1 MKKLIALLLAVAC
14 LLGCVAF
21 AGDDVDKS
29 KTVKKAEVGQ
39 LPVKTAYVVGE
50 EFTLEGGTIIVT
62 YDDGT
67 TDEIPMTAP
76 SLTVKEPGMKAPGT
90 KTVTIK
96 AGKKSARF
104 TVDVANNS
112 FLVTYDHNYE
122 GAPAAEAVETVKGQL
137 AENKTPARDGYTF
150 AGWYVDPDFTR
161 PFDFKTEIVADTA
174 LFALWTRDGAEHA
187 DVTFDYAYYGPKL
200 TRYSYPVEVGTPVA
214 RPVADPVRVG
224 YTFDKWVDESGAA
237 YDFAAPVN
245 AAITISATWKKTA
258 GDVNTWLFEAE
269 DTNLTGKTGPAVSGT
284 ANEIGMILK
293 IEDRG
298 ISNDRAVG
306 YLYKFGNSL
315 EFYIA
320 ADEDLTDV
328 KLTVSLTAELEDLT
342 LNPGYYS
349 VYLNGVSLNY
359 ATIVIDEV
367 PPMDPVLYVADVP
380 QAEEFVIA
388 EGLTLKKGANVI
400 KLVTENEESYTGSTM
415 LAHAPIVDCIKLETS
430 GVITWDENYGVPAVD
445 NY

>member
-1 MKKLIALLLAVAC
+1 MKKLIALLLALAC
-14 LLGCVAF
+14 LVGCVAF

-112 FLVTYDHNYE
+112 YIVSYDHHYE
-122 GAPAAEAVETVKGQL
+122 GAPAVEAVETVKGQL
-137 AENKTPARDGYTF
+137 AENKTPQRAGYTF
-150 AGWYVDPDFTR
+150 AGWYADPDFTR
-161 PFDFKTEIVADTA
+161 AFDFATEITADTA
-174 LFALWTRDGAEHA
+174 LFALWTKDGAEHV
-187 DVTFDYAYYGPKL
+187 DVTFDYAYYGPTL
-200 TRYSYPVEVGTPVA
+200 TSYSYPVEKGAPVA
-214 RPVADPVRVG
+214 RPVADPARVG
-224 YTFDKWVDESGAA
+224 YAFDQWVDASGAA
-237 YDFAAPVN
+237 YDFSAAVN
-245 AAITISATWKKTA
+245 ASTTIYAAWKKTA
-258 GDVNTWLFEAE
+258 EGVNTWTFEAE

-298 ISNDRAVG
+298 LSNDRGVG

-315 EFYIA
+315 EFYIS

-328 KLTVSLTAELEDLT
+328 KLSVSLTAELEDLT
-342 LNPGYYS
+342 LYPGYYS
-349 VYLNGVSLNY
+349 VYLNGENLNY
-359 ATIVIDEV
+359 APIVIDEV
-367 PPMDPVLYVADVP
+367 PPMDPILYVADVP

-400 KLVTENEESYTGSTM
+400 KLVTENEESYPGSTM

-430 GVITWDENYGVPAVD
+430 GVIIWDEKYGVPAAD